1 MSNQEMA
8 AKIKELTDLIR
19 YHSDLYYNH
28 DQPEISDYDYDML
41 LRRLRTLE
49 AQYPELADENS
60 PTKRVGGQA
69 DSAFRPVTHEVPL
82 QSLLDAFSYQELVD
96 FDERVRKEVSDPQY
110 AVELKID
117 GLSVA
122 LTYQNGVFVQGAT
135 RGNGTVG
142 EDVTQNLMV
151 IRDIPKILTEPV
163 DIIIRGE
170 VYMPH
175 KSFEALNRQQT
186 EAGHAPFANPRNAAA
201 GSLRQLDSTVT
212 ASRNL
217 SIFVFNVQKGG
228 KEVQG
233 HAQSLDYLKSLGF
246 KVSPYYTMFDDIT
259 KAFAE
264 VERFAQI
271 RDSLDFD
278 IDGAV
283 IKVNDFA
290 QRQRLGATSKFPKWA
305 IAYKYPPE
313 QKETKLLDIIIQVGR
328 TGVLTPNAVMEPVRL
343 AGTSVSR
350 ATLNNKEFIQ
360 DLDIRIGDTVVVQKA
375 GDIIPEIVRVNK
387 KQRTGKEKPFLMP
400 TVCPVCGTRVIT
412 DESGITVRCENAS
425 CPAQVF
431 KRIVH
436 FASKDAMDITG
447 LGPAVVQQLLD
458 EKLIY
463 DVGDLYTLTFEKLSA
478 LERFGEKSAE
488 NLLAALEQSKSQ
500 PLSRVIMALGIRN
513 VGKVAAQTLADGF
526 ESMEAVM
533 SATPEELCA
542 LEDFGMIMAESI
554 TDFFAAPANRAL
566 VEKLQALGLTMENQH
581 AVVAGTLEGKIF
593 VLTGKLETMTR
604 DEAAEKIRLA
614 GGKTSSSVSKKTD
627 FVVAGEKSGSKEQ
640 KARQLGI
647 TVIDEKTL
655 TEMIKQEEK

>member
-163 DIIIRGE
+163 DIIVRGE

-201 GSLRQLDSTVT
+201 GSLRQLDSAVT

-463 DVGDLYTLTFEKLSA
+463 DVGDLYTLTFEKLST

>member
-1 MSNQEMA
+1 MNNQEMA

-163 DIIIRGE
+163 DIIVRGE

-175 KSFEALNRQQT
+175 KSFEALNRQQA
-186 EAGHAPFANPRNAAA
+186 EAGQVPFANPRNAAA
-201 GSLRQLDSTVT
+201 GSLRQLDSAVT

-463 DVGDLYTLTFEKLSA
+463 DVGDLYTLTFEKLST

-640 KARQLGI
+640 KARQLSI

>member
-49 AQYPELADENS
+49 AQYPELADKNS

-69 DSAFRPVTHEVPL
+69 DISFRPVTHEVPL

-96 FDERVRKEVSDPQY
+96 FDERVRKEISNPQY

-151 IRDIPKILTEPV
+151 IQDIPKILTEPV
-163 DIIIRGE
+163 DIIVRGE

-175 KSFEALNRQQT
+175 KSFEALNRQQAET
-186 EAGHAPFANPRNAAA
+186 GHAPFANPRNAAA
-201 GSLRQLDSTVT
+201 GSLRQLDSSVT
-212 ASRNL
+212 ESRNL
-217 SIFVFNVQKGG
+217 SIFIFNVQKGE
-228 KEVQG
+228 KKMQG

-271 RDSLDFD
+271 RDNLDFD

-290 QRQRLGATSKFPKWA
+290 QRQRLGTTNKFPKWA

-412 DESGITVRCENAS
+412 DESGITMRCENAS
-425 CPAQVF
+425 CRAQVF

-436 FASKDAMDITG
+436 FASKDAMDING

-463 DVGDLYTLTFEKLSA
+463 DVADLYTLTFERLNT
-478 LERFGEKSAE
+478 LERFGEKSAK
-488 NLLAALEQSKSQ
+488 NLLTALEHSKSQ
-500 PLSRVIMALGIRN
+500 PLSRVIMGLGIRN

-526 ESMEAVM
+526 ENMTAVM
-533 SATPEELCA
+533 SATIEELCA
-542 LEDFGMIMAESI
+542 LEDFGIIIAESI

-566 VEKLQALGLTMENQH
+566 IEKLRALGLTMENQH
-581 AVVAGTLEGKIF
+581 AAVAGTLEGKTF

-614 GGKTSSSVSKKTD
+614 GGKTSLSVSKKTD